1 MQPPATIMNAFQP
14 SQAGTTLKLML
25 IHKKTHY
32 FSADIEPLL
41 QSPVPTTDTVSTHQS
56 ALAGII

>member
-1 MQPPATIMNAFQP
+1 MNAFQP
-14 SQAGTTLKLML
+14 SPAGITLKLML

-41 QSPVPTTDTVSTHQS
+41 QSPVPTTNAVSTHQS
-56 ALAGII
+56 PQAGII